1 MQHDLM
7 VEASDGE
14 AIPVSVAHPS
24 TPPLGWI
31 HITHGMGEHRRRYET
46 LTHRLVAAGYCVS
59 IHDHRGHGT
68 SAATLGDFGP
78 EGWSRLIQDLDEVLL
93 AVQAA
98 IAAHS
103 MVLLGHSMGAV
114 VSQHWLGQ
122 RSTGPLPLRGAVLS
136 GHPGQIPSNLGKLLR
151 WLIGFERK
159 RLGGESIS
167 PILRYLVFG
176 QANRGFRKEPP
187 GSGYEW
193 LSKDVASVQDYAD
206 DPYCGHFVTINSFD
220 SMVAAEMEFWAQPLP
235 LASESRLPVH
245 FIAGEQDPLH
255 DALKRLQP
263 VMQAFNDGQWQLSA
277 DVYPPGRHEMFH
289 APVRDAVIDKP
300 LDVLKGWD

>member
-14 AIPVSVAHPS
+14 AIPVSVVHPS
-24 TPPLGWI
+24 TPSLGWI
-31 HITHGMGEHRRRYET
+31 YITHGMGEHRRRYEH
-46 LTHRLVAAGYCVS
+46 LTHRLVTAGYCAS

-98 IAAHS
+98 IAADS

-114 VSQHWLGQ
+114 VSRHWLEK
-122 RSTGPLPLRGAVLS
+122 RSTSQQPVRGAVLS
-136 GHPGQIPSNLGKLLR
+136 SHPGQIPSNLAKLLR
-151 WLIGFERK
+151 WLIGLERK
-159 RLGGESIS
+159 RLGGGSIS
-167 PILRYLVFG
+167 PFLRYLVFG

-193 LSKDVASVQDYAD
+193 LSKDVTSVRDYAD
-206 DPYCGHFVTINSFD
+206 DPYCGHFFTIDSFAWVTAS
-220 SMVAAEMEFWAQPLP
+220 SSRRRAEMVVVEDISALFDVLRNTVRASLCLVCENILSELKISCAVFASARVSQRHGNFHS
-235 LASESRLPVH
+235 LASL
-245 FIAGEQDPLH
+245 
-255 DALKRLQP
+255 
-263 VMQAFNDGQWQLSA
+263 
-277 DVYPPGRHEMFH
+277 Y
-289 APVRDAVIDKP
+289 
-300 LDVLKGWD
+300 GW